1 MVPGKVLQNSVSF
14 RFVQELRKVIVNEF
28 SFEMFYSSYFL
39 FVFPNNDFER
49 TQTRRGSMT
58 SIHHKILYYWMQ
70 NVWWVKL
77 FKKIKTFAAADNHET
92 FCEAL

>member
-49 TQTRRGSMT
+49 TQTRHIIKYCIIGCRTYGGS
-58 SIHHKILYYWMQ
+58 SFPKR
-70 NVWWVKL
+70 
-77 FKKIKTFAAADNHET
+77 
-92 FCEAL
+92 